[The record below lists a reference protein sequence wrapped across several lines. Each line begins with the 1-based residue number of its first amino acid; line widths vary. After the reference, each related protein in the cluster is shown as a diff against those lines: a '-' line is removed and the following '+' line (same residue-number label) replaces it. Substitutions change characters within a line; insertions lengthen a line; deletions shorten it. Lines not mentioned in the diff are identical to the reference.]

1 MPIDFLIDNG
11 STGSILSSRK
21 FNELRTDLEPL
32 LRPFDTFVYDA
43 SGNVIPSHGAVDVK
57 ISLGGC
63 DFEQTLIICDI
74 QQDGVIGQN
83 FLLKYAENISY
94 KHGRIN
100 TKINEINCWLGDRKS
115 AKCRVIVRKTTT
127 IPSLTAS
134 WLPIEIPG
142 SDNLTKFGY
151 VEANKPSN
159 ADLAIIPGIM
169 NMSET
174 EKRINVVNQT
184 ENPITLYAKQPVGT
198 CEAYADKNVDTRF
211 YQNEMYSTFQDN
223 LNQMETSGNATTH
236 PVPDFSPE
244 RERNPLCHG
253 PKDVY
258 TVRTS
263 NSCQNEQNH
272 IDIIDQETPSTVGIH
287 PDSSSYPVYSTNS
300 VQDDNSDRSIHS
312 QMYSTV
318 QHNIYRVGTN
328 ENETTRPVPN
338 YFTDRDD
345 SPISN
350 APKEINRVPTSNLSQ
365 DEQNQVGVINQ
376 QLLRSDRVHVDN
388 INQSIHSRTHSSM
401 GGALAH
407 PSSMRVGYTGASA
420 PQPSMLGVTQDQ
432 DGLLE
437 TSTPSQQN
445 NNPPAVPDYMQD
457 MYTRSSVHLSEAE
470 KTQLANLLNEFKNV
484 FAKSSSD
491 LGRCDIIQHSI
502 NTGTAFPVRQPARR
516 IPFGKRNVEQEEI
529 MKMLDRGVLEPSNSP
544 WSSPVVLVTKKD
556 GSIRFCVDYRVL
568 NSLTVKDAYPIP
580 RVDECLDALS
590 GSKWYSSMDLNSG
603 FWQVGHKK
611 EDQEKT
617 AFATSL
623 GLFQFTVMPF
633 GLANAPSTFKRLVEN
648 IFSSLNWV
656 ELLLYM
662 DDIISPCQSI
672 DQGIQRLRRIFNR
685 LRDSHLKLMVSKC
698 TFFQKQ
704 AHFLGNVVSEL
715 GVSTDP
721 AKLSAIND

>member
-1 MPIDFLIDNG
+1 M
-11 STGSILSSRK
+11 
-21 FNELRTDLEPL
+21 
-32 LRPFDTFVYDA
+32 
-43 SGNVIPSHGAVDVK
+43 
-57 ISLGGC
+57 
-63 DFEQTLIICDI
+63 
-74 QQDGVIGQN
+74 
-83 FLLKYAENISY
+83 
-94 KHGRIN
+94 
-100 TKINEINCWLGDRKS
+100 
-115 AKCRVIVRKTTT
+115 
-127 IPSLTAS
+127 
-134 WLPIEIPG
+134 
-142 SDNLTKFGY
+142 
-151 VEANKPSN
+151 
-159 ADLAIIPGIM
+159 
-169 NMSET
+169 
-174 EKRINVVNQT
+174 
-184 ENPITLYAKQPVGT
+184 
-198 CEAYADKNVDTRF
+198 
-211 YQNEMYSTFQDN
+211 
-223 LNQMETSGNATTH
+223 
-236 PVPDFSPE
+236 
-244 RERNPLCHG
+244 
-253 PKDVY
+253 Y

-272 IDIIDQETPSTVGIH
+272 IDIIDQKTPSTVGIR

-300 VQDDNSDRSIHS
+300 VQADNSDRSIHS

-376 QLLRSDRVHVDN
+376 QLLSSDGVHVDN

-407 PSSMRVGYTGASA
+407 PSTMRVGYTGAST
-420 PQPSMLGVTQDQ
+420 PQPSMLGATQDQ

-437 TSTPSQQN
+437 TSTPSKQN

-457 MYTRSSVHLSEAE
+457 MYTRSSVHHSEAE
-470 KTQLANLLNEFKNV
+470 KTQLANLLNEYKDV

-516 IPFGKRNVEQEEI
+516 LPFGKRNVEQEEI
-529 MKMLDRGVLEPSNSP
+529 MKMLDRGVIEPSNSP
-544 WSSPVVLVTKKD
+544 RSSPVVLVTKKD

-603 FWQVGHKK
+603 FWQVGLKK

-617 AFATSL
+617 AFTTSL
-623 GLFQFTVMPF
+623 GLF
-633 GLANAPSTFKRLVEN
+633 
-648 IFSSLNWV
+648 
-656 ELLLYM
+656 
-662 DDIISPCQSI
+662 SI
-672 DQGIQRLRRIFNR
+672 HCHAFR
-685 LRDSHLKLMVSKC
+685 SC
-698 TFFQKQ
+698 
-704 AHFLGNVVSEL
+704 
-715 GVSTDP
+715 
-721 AKLSAIND
+721 